1 MSDQENILLQRFAH
15 SGDAEAFSQIVN
27 LHSSMVYGACL
38 RVLGD
43 TDKAM
48 DAAQETF
55 FQLLK
60 NAETIT
66 GSLAGWLHRVA
77 TRKAIDLIRKDST
90 RRRHHAQYSP
100 EKPKEASQWKDIS
113 PHIDQALGEIDDQ
126 TRRIIIDHYLQSK
139 SQAEI
144 ADQQEISQATVS
156 RRINAGITLLREK
169 LQKRGLIIAAAALA
183 NLFTQNAVE
192 AAPAMLAKELAKMS
206 LVAAGSSATAVSTT
220 AAASTTK
227 AAAAVTTGIKAKIIT
242 AAAVAVIGAGSVI
255 VYKQTQTNPTPLLN
269 PAASPNSQTT
279 TNRSTTPK
287 PRSTAN
293 ATPAQQSPEDVGAE
307 FDQFMADLQ
316 QSAQQQPEPVAAT
329 PRTASSR
336 TTRSA
341 TPGQRPVGGMG
352 RGGFGGGGFGGARVS
367 STNLSTPQATATTF
381 ARALSSGSF
390 AQIAACFAP
399 GADDLE
405 DLRKIMQNPQTQAE
419 KQMKQCFESIGPPA
433 EIIDSNEEANG
444 LSVNIQFTVNESF
457 SVGQKTFEPGD
468 SFELDMRLVQLNNQ
482 WRIAGI

>member
-1 MSDQENILLQRFAH
+1 MLEQENILLQRFAH

-77 TRKAIDLIRKDST
+77 TRKAIDIIRKDST

-139 SQAEI
+139 SQIEI
-144 ADQQEISQATVS
+144 ADEQEISQATVS
-156 RRINAGITLLREK
+156 RRIDAGITQLREK

-206 LVAAGSSATAVSTT
+206 LVAAGSSATAATTT

-227 AAAAVTTGIKAKIIT
+227 AAAAVTAGIKAKIIT

-255 VYKQTQTNPTPLLN
+255 VYKQTQTNPNHQPT
-269 PAASPNSQTT
+269 PAAPPNSQTT
-279 TNRSTTPK
+279 TNRSTAPK

-307 FDQFMADLQ
+307 FDRFMADLQ
-316 QSAQQQPEPVAAT
+316 QSAQQQPGLSPAAAPQTSLTPSRTAT
-329 PRTASSR
+329 PRRR
-336 TTRSA
+336 TR
-341 TPGQRPVGGMG
+341 RMG
-352 RGGFGGGGFGGARVS
+352 GGGGFGGARGT

-381 ARALSSGSF
+381 AKALSSGNF
-390 AQIAACFAP
+390 AQIAACFEP
-399 GADDLE
+399 GAE
-405 DLRKIMQNPQTQAE
+405 DLKDLQRIMQNPQSQAE

-433 EIIDSNEEANG
+433 KIIDSTEETNG
-444 LSVNIQFTVNESF
+444 LDVNIQFTVNESF
-457 SVGQKTFEPGD
+457 TVNQKTFESGD
-468 SFELDMRLVQLNNQ
+468 SFELDMRLVQINNQ

>member
-1 MSDQENILLQRFAH
+1 MSEQENILLQRFAH

-60 NAETIT
+60 NAGTIT

-139 SQAEI
+139 SQNEI
-144 ADQQEISQATVS
+144 ADEQEISQATVS
-156 RRINAGITLLREK
+156 RRIDAGITQLREK

-206 LVAAGSSATAVSTT
+206 LVAVGSSATTATT

-227 AAAAVTTGIKAKIIT
+227 AAAAVTAGIKAKIIT

-255 VYKQTQTNPTPLLN
+255 VYKQTQTNPTQQP
-269 PAASPNSQTT
+269 PSAAPSNSQTT
-279 TNRSTTPK
+279 TTRSTTPK

-293 ATPAQQSPEDVGAE
+293 VTPAQQSPEDVGAE

-316 QSAQQQPEPVAAT
+316 QSAQQQPALSPAAAPQT
-329 PRTASSR
+329 SSTTTRTATSR
-336 TTRSA
+336 RRTRMM
-341 TPGQRPVGGMG
+341 GG
-352 RGGFGGGGFGGARVS
+352 GGYGGGFGGARGT

-381 ARALSSGSF
+381 AKALSSGSF
-390 AQIAACFAP
+390 AQIAACFEP
-399 GADDLE
+399 GAEDLE
-405 DLRKIMQNPQTQAE
+405 DLRKIMQNPQSQAE

-433 EIIDSNEEANG
+433 KIIDSTEETNG
-444 LSVNIQFTVNESF
+444 LDVNIQFTVNESF
-457 SVGQKTFEPGD
+457 SVGQKTFESGD
-468 SFELDMRLVQLNNQ
+468 SFELDMRLVQINNQ